1 MKVLVIGA
9 NGQIGKHLVAQLQNS
24 DEHTVRAMV
33 RKEAQEEELKLSGV
47 ETVLGNLEGSV
58 DGLTKAAEDCDAV
71 IFTAGSG
78 AHTGPDKTMLID

>member
-33 RKEAQEEELKLSGV
+33 RKEAQEEL
-47 ETVLGNLEGSV
+47 
-58 DGLTKAAEDCDAV
+58 
-71 IFTAGSG
+71 
-78 AHTGPDKTMLID
+78 